1 MLSGVAR
8 PFGRVAFDYD
18 ALVGCE
24 AVVHPAVFLPGRADS
39 DSSGSSRVSAP
50 RVPDAAIFDRRS
62 LVAEF
67 AAGKCQG
74 VKVQSTLTIG

>member
-24 AVVHPAVFLPGRADS
+24 AVVHPAVLLPGRADS

-50 RVPDAAIFDRRS
+50 RVSDAAIFDRRS

-67 AAGKCQG
+67 ADDKCRG
-74 VKVQSTLTIG
+74 GGIQSALTIG

>member
-1 MLSGVAR
+1 LRGRV
-8 PFGRVAFDYD
+8 GRVAFDYY

-24 AVVHPAVFLPGRADS
+24 AVFHPAMLPPGRADS
-39 DSSGSSRVSAP
+39 DSSDSSRTSAP

-67 AAGKCQG
+67 AADKCRG
-74 VKVQSTLTIG
+74 VEVYLTLTIR

>member
-1 MLSGVAR
+1 LKLSGVAR
-8 PFGRVAFDYD
+8 PFGRVAFDYC

-24 AVVHPAVFLPGRADS
+24 AVFHPALLPGRADS
-39 DSSGSSRVSAP
+39 DSSGSSRTSAP

-67 AAGKCQG
+67 AAGKCRG
-74 VKVQSTLTIG
+74 AEV